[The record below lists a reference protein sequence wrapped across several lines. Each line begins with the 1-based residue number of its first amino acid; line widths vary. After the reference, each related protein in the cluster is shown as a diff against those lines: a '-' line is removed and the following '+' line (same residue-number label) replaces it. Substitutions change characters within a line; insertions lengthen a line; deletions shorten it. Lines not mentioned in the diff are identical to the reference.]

1 MLAESG
7 ARPSQAVRLRMRNL
21 VADPAAPRLMMPK
34 SGKGGTR
41 NPAQRKLER
50 YSVSISPDL
59 LALLKAAAKGRPG
72 PAPLLLRKDGQPWTE
87 AAPARNYRRDVRAIV
102 EKIGLDP
109 DVYTMYAFR
118 HTSITRM
125 LLKKVHTAVVAKT
138 HDTSEA
144 MIRKHYVANILDFT
158 DEITQPDLAIVRAIA
173 GAAGRKVVTLA
184 RKS

>member
-59 LALLKAAAKGRPG
+59 LALLKAKGRPG
-72 PAPLLLRKDGQPWTE
+72 HAPLLLRKNGEPWTE
-87 AAPARNYRRDVRAIV
+87 AAPARNCRRDVRAIV

-109 DVYTMYAFR
+109 DVYQRLVFR
-118 HTSITRM
+118 DR
-125 LLKKVHTAVVAKT
+125 L
-138 HDTSEA
+138 
-144 MIRKHYVANILDFT
+144 
-158 DEITQPDLAIVRAIA
+158 Q
-173 GAAGRKVVTLA
+173 
-184 RKS
+184 